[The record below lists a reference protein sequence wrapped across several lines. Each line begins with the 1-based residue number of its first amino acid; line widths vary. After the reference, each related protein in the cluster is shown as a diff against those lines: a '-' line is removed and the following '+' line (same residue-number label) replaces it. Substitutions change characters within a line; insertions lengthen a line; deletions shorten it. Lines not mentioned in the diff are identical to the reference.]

1 MAYLHRPVARMVATV
16 AGHTILIAANAD
28 VTLYETGPLPASDHR
43 QGIPQSNIFPT
54 DSSWAQTG
62 MSGAVNHELT

>member
-16 AGHTILIAANAD
+16 AGHTILTAANAD

-43 QGIPQSNIFPT
+43 QGIP
-54 DSSWAQTG
+54 
-62 MSGAVNHELT
+62 